1 MITHHVTTYD
11 EYFFPARKYSAII
24 VKKTV
29 VRLKVVY
36 IGTLIPRIDSIDTS
50 CRKKKESVADLL
62 KKQPKR
68 QEEKLHSKKT

>member
-1 MITHHVTTYD
+1 MISHHVTTYD
-11 EYFFPARKYSAII
+11 ECFFPVKKYSANI

-50 CRKKKESVADLL
+50 CQRKQKIADF
-62 KKQPKR
+62 
-68 QEEKLHSKKT
+68 T